1 MTNII
6 NQNTFEKFK
15 AIREEYVAYMKTLND
30 DFIKQVIQELKVK
43 YGDFAIVVRG
53 YTPTWND
60 GDEVS
65 HHYDYSIC
73 NGTTKSEY
81 SDYNY
86 FNNDGLYADEN
97 DDYKELLEIND
108 ENMTSINSQHADNPT
123 FSSDMRSLSELIDE
137 IYTTNYEVKIKVKGE
152 EVTFDYDFY
161 DCGY

>member
-15 AIREEYVAYMKTLND
+15 TIREEFVAYMKTLND
-30 DFIKQVIQELKVK
+30 DFISQVIQELKVK

-73 NGTTKSEY
+73 NGTYE
-81 SDYNY
+81 SDSGYTY
-86 FNNDGLYADEN
+86 FHNDELYADEH
-97 DDYKELLEIND
+97 DDYAELLECD
-108 ENMTSINSQHADNPT
+108 YENMTSINSQHADNPT

-137 IYTTNYEVKIKVKGE
+137 IYTTNYEVKIKVKGD
-152 EVTFDYDFY
+152 EVIFDYDFY

>member
-15 AIREEYVAYMKTLND
+15 SIREEYVAYMKTLND

-53 YTPTWND
+53 YTPSFND
-60 GDEVS
+60 GDECTHS
-65 HHYDYSIC
+65 YGYSIC
-73 NGTTKSEY
+73 NGTYE
-81 SDYNY
+81 SDSGYQY
-86 FNNDGLYADEN
+86 FHNDDLYADEH
-97 DDYKELLEIND
+97 DDYVELLEID
-108 ENMTSINSQHADNPT
+108 EENMTSINSQHADNPT

-137 IYTTNYEVKIKVKGE
+137 IYGTNYEVKIKVKGD

>member
-15 AIREEYVAYMKTLND
+15 TIRNDYVAYMKTLND
-30 DFIKQVIQELKVK
+30 AFIKQVIQELKVK

-73 NGTTKSEY
+73 NGTYESSNGYK
-81 SDYNY
+81 Y
-86 FNNDGLYADEN
+86 FNNDELYVDEH
-97 DDYKELLEIND
+97 DDYAELLEID
-108 ENMTSINSQHADNPT
+108 EENMTSINSQHADNPA
-123 FSSDMRSLSELIDE
+123 FSSDMRALSELIDE

-152 EVTFDYDFY
+152 EITFDHDYY

>member
-43 YGDFAIVVRG
+43 YGDFAIIVRG
-53 YTPTWND
+53 WTPDFMD
-60 GDEVS
+60 GDICE
-65 HHYDYSIC
+65 HNYEYSIC
-73 NGTTKSEY
+73 VGYRESGNYKWFNHDGLCAEDYEELSEY
-81 SDYNY
+81 
-86 FNNDGLYADEN
+86 L
-97 DDYKELLEIND
+97 ELNSEL
-108 ENMTSINSQHADNPT
+108 MTSINSKHIDNPT

-152 EVTFDYDFY
+152 EITFDHDYY

>member
-15 AIREEYVAYMKTLND
+15 AIREDYVAYMKTLND
-30 DFIKQVIQELKVK
+30 DFIKQVIRELKVK
-43 YGDFAIVVRG
+43 YGGFAIVVRG

-73 NGTTKSEY
+73 NGTYESSNGYK
-81 SDYNY
+81 Y
-86 FNNDGLYADEN
+86 FNNDELYVDEH
-97 DDYKELLEIND
+97 DDYAELLEID
-108 ENMTSINSQHADNPT
+108 QENMTSINSQHTDNPT

-137 IYTTNYEVKIKVKGE
+137 IYTTNYEVKIKVKGD
-152 EVTFDYDFY
+152 EVTFDYDYY

>member
-15 AIREEYVAYMKTLND
+15 TIRDEYVNYMKALND

-53 YTPTWND
+53 YTPSFND
-60 GDEVS
+60 GDECTHS
-65 HHYDYSIC
+65 YDYSIC
-73 NGTTKSEY
+73 LGYRESGSYQWFNHDGLSAEDYDELSEY
-81 SDYNY
+81 
-86 FNNDGLYADEN
+86 L
-97 DDYKELLEIND
+97 ELNLEL
-108 ENMTSINSQHADNPT
+108 MTSINSKHIDNPT
-123 FSSDMRSLSELIDE
+123 FTSDMEALAELIDE

-152 EVTFDYDFY
+152 EVTFDYDYY

>member
-15 AIREEYVAYMKTLND
+15 TMRNDYVNYIKTLNS
-30 DFIKQVIQELKVK
+30 DFISQVIQELKVK
-43 YGDFAIVVRG
+43 YGDFAIVMRG

-73 NGTTKSEY
+73 NGTYE
-81 SDYNY
+81 SDGGYQY
-86 FNNDGLYADEN
+86 FHNDELYVDEN
-97 DDYKELLEIND
+97 DDYAELLEID
-108 ENMTSINSQHADNPT
+108 EDNMTSINSQHADNPT

-137 IYTTNYEVKIKVKGE
+137 IYTTNYEVKIKVKGD

>member
-15 AIREEYVAYMKTLND
+15 TIRNEYVAYMKTLND

-53 YTPTWND
+53 YTPSFND

-73 NGTTKSEY
+73 NGTYESSNGYK
-81 SDYNY
+81 Y
-86 FNNDGLYADEN
+86 FNNDELYVDEH
-97 DDYKELLEIND
+97 DDYAELLEID
-108 ENMTSINSQHADNPT
+108 EENMTSINSQHADNPT
-123 FSSDMRSLSELIDE
+123 FSSDMRALSELIDE

-152 EVTFDYDFY
+152 EITFDHDHY

>member
-15 AIREEYVAYMKTLND
+15 TIREEYVAYMKTLND
-30 DFIKQVIQELKVK
+30 DFIKQVIQELKTK

-60 GDEVS
+60 GDSCE

-73 NGTTKSEY
+73 NGAFASESGCQY
-81 SDYNY
+81 FYN
-86 FNNDGLYADEN
+86 DELYADEYE
-97 DDYKELLEIND
+97 DYAELLEID
-108 ENMTSINSQHADNPT
+108 TVNMTSINSQYADNPT
-123 FSSDMRSLSELIDE
+123 FSTDMRSLSELIDE
-137 IYTTNYEVKIKVKGE
+137 IYTTNYEVKIKVKGDE
-152 EVTFDYDFY
+152 LTFDHDYY